1 MISQNLFD
9 HHTKQQFE
17 TRIEELSDII
27 EDLKNN
33 RKNGFKNS
41 DTRILTFH
49 KFLELREN
57 LVQYWNFADH
67 EQKATFS
74 KIVLWNLTLQGQE
87 VANLSFKK
95 PFLDNEEG
103 CFTSYGAQREA
114 QLEPALEHLWK
125 WLQGSQNA
133 PDAEEILSM
142 IESCKPYED
151 LRFPLI
157 NDLAKISGTKV

>member
-1 MISQNLFD
+1 MIGQNLFD
-9 HHTKQQFE
+9 QHSQEQYE
-17 TRIEELSDII
+17 THIEELSDLI

-33 RKNGFKNS
+33 RENGFKNS

-57 LVQYWNFADH
+57 LVQYWNFADY
-67 EQKATFS
+67 EKKAIFS
-74 KIVLWNLTLQGQE
+74 KIVLWSLTLQGQE

-95 PFLDNEEG
+95 PFLNDEEG
-103 CFTSYGAQREA
+103 DFTSYGAQ
-114 QLEPALEHLWK
+114 LKPTLEHLRK

-133 PDAEEILSM
+133 PAIEEILSM
-142 IESCKPYED
+142 IESCKPCEG

-157 NDLAKISGTKV
+157 NDLEKISGTRV